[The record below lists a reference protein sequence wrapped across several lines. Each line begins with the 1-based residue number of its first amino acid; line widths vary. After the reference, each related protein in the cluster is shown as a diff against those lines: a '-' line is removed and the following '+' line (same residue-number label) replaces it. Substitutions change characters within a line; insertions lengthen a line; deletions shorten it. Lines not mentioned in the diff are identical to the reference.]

1 MNNLKITAGVIQ
13 EIVDRDLD
21 LRTEQEP
28 DNPAME
34 IYRKIRNTPV
44 TRKDGSINIQ
54 VTEAE
59 LQELYAE
66 ADYSGMYE
74 SASDPTAGY
83 IKAWAALARQIR
95 KVRA

>member
-1 MNNLKITAGVIQ
+1 MQNLKITAGVIQ

-21 LRTEQEP
+21 LRIDQEP

-44 TRKDGSINIQ
+44 TRKDGSMNIQ

-59 LQELYAE
+59 MQELYTE
-66 ADYSGMYE
+66 ADYSGDFRA
-74 SASDPTAGY
+74 ASDPTAGH

>member
-1 MNNLKITAGVIQ
+1 MTNLKITAGIIQ

-21 LRTEQEP
+21 LRIEQEP
-28 DNPAME
+28 NNTAME

-44 TRKDGSINIQ
+44 TRKDGSINIE
-54 VTEAE
+54 VTAAE